1 MATAGTMTILL
12 RRHSRGDHR
21 AMNTVVSTAWP
32 ELYRLARYYL
42 RRERAGHTLDAQAL
56 VTETYLR
63 LAAQSDVDW
72 QNRRHFY
79 GVAAQ
84 TMQRVLCDYARQR
97 NAMKRGG
104 GVERR
109 PITFADLDQGLAHPE
124 TVQADQRLWIELI
137 LEKLARVDHLS
148 AELVRLRYTSGFSL
162 PEMARILGVSTRT
175 LSRKWRFARAWLKR
189 ELKE

>member
-1 MATAGTMTILL
+1 MAAAGTMTFLL
-12 RRHSRGDHR
+12 RRRSQGDDR
-21 AMNTVVSTAWP
+21 AMNAVIARAWP

-42 RRERAGHTLDAQAL
+42 RRERSGHTLDAQAL

-63 LAAQSDVDW
+63 LAAQTDVDW

-84 TMQRVLCDYARQR
+84 TMKRVLCDYARQR

-104 GVERR
+104 GADRR
-109 PITFADLDQGLAHPE
+109 PITFADLDQGLARPE
-124 TVQADQRLWIELI
+124 TVDADQRLWIELT
-137 LEKLARVDHLS
+137 LEKLARVDRVS
-148 AELVRLRYTSGFSL
+148 AELVRLRYMSGFSL
-162 PEMARILGVSTRT
+162 PEMARILGVSPRT